1 MRRFTA
7 NYEMATQGGMLL
19 SATVGGLLVQ
29 RLGASPLLVFNAGT
43 FVVSAAL
50 VVAVGGRRPEV
61 NPGTESGAAPQTA
74 GFEGSA
80 GRGSTRRVP
89 LGRLILLYAQGSVVV
104 TVFNALLPKLVM
116 GEWGRGAGLFGLIDA
131 IGSLG
136 FLAATAFYKLVG
148 RRFGDLPIAVVG
160 FLACNTVF
168 VLQPQFGPVFLA
180 AGVAL
185 GAFTFGTARI
195 ASRSLVLTNVDEAH
209 AGRAFGLANGGGLAA
224 TVVVMLA
231 VAELTDH
238 TDSRWGFA
246 VTAAVS
252 VVAALVAGALLRGP
266 LATDNWPIVAS
277 DTEARTEAG
286 TAAASA

>member
-1 MRRFTA
+1 
-7 NYEMATQGGMLL
+7 
-19 SATVGGLLVQ
+19 
-29 RLGASPLLVFNAGT
+29 
-43 FVVSAAL
+43 
-50 VVAVGGRRPEV
+50 
-61 NPGTESGAAPQTA
+61 
-74 GFEGSA
+74 
-80 GRGSTRRVP
+80 
-89 LGRLILLYAQGSVVV
+89 
-104 TVFNALLPKLVM
+104 
-116 GEWGRGAGLFGLIDA
+116 
-131 IGSLG
+131 
-136 FLAATAFYKLVG
+136 
-148 RRFGDLPIAVVG
+148 
-160 FLACNTVF
+160 VF

-252 VVAALVAGALLRGP
+252 VVAALVAGALLRG
-266 LATDNWPIVAS
+266 LSATDNWPTAVPATETK
-277 DTEARTEAG
+277 TEARTA
-286 TAAASA
+286 TASA